1 MPRPPKRVLRT
12 LSALFAYILSSGF
25 DLFHV
30 LIINA
35 DDWGCSVAE
44 TDAALKCY
52 ARGRITSVSAMV
64 FMQDSKRAARLAK
77 DYELDDVGLHL
88 NFSEEFTDKSCSE
101 TLKETQGRTIRF
113 LKRSKY
119 AQLLW
124 NPFLRKTFADSY
136 HAQVE
141 EFMRL
146 FEKSPSHIDGH
157 HHMHLCANFLLSK
170 SIPAG
175 SRLRRNFS
183 FWPGEKGF
191 LNRAY
196 RGLVD
201 RWLARRYR
209 LADYFFDLTQ
219 CIEGKKLDRV
229 AALAKS
235 SNVELMTH
243 PAVSAEEKYL
253 MSDEFSELLERVEIG
268 GYALV

>member
-1 MPRPPKRVLRT
+1 M
-12 LSALFAYILSSGF
+12 
-25 DLFHV
+25 

-35 DDWGCSVAE
+35 DDWGRSVVE

-52 ARGRITSVSAMV
+52 RERRITSVSAMV
-64 FMQDSKRAARLAK
+64 LMQDSKRAARLAK

-101 TLKETQGRTIRF
+101 ALKEHHGRIIRF
-113 LKRSKY
+113 LKRGKY
-119 AQLLW
+119 AQLLY
-124 NPFLRKTFADSY
+124 NPFLRKAFAYCY

-157 HHMHLCANFLLSK
+157 HHMHLCANVLVS
-170 SIPAG
+170 SMIPAG
-175 SRLRRNFS
+175 MKMRRNFS
-183 FWPGEKGF
+183 FWPGEKSM
-191 LNRAY
+191 LNRTY
-196 RGLVD
+196 RWLVD
-201 RWLARRYR
+201 RRLACRYR
-209 LADYFFDLTQ
+209 LTDYFFDLTQ

-243 PAVSAEEKYL
+243 PIVNEEEEYL
-253 MSDEFSELLERVEIG
+253 MSDEFKVILQRLKIG

>member
-1 MPRPPKRVLRT
+1 M
-12 LSALFAYILSSGF
+12 
-25 DLFHV
+25 

-35 DDWGCSVAE
+35 DDWGRSVVE

-52 ARGRITSVSAMV
+52 RERRITSVSAMV
-64 FMQDSKRAARLAK
+64 LMQDSKRAARLAK

-101 TLKETQGRTIRF
+101 TLKEHHGRIIRF
-113 LKRSKY
+113 LKRGKY
-119 AQLLW
+119 AQLLY
-124 NPFLRKTFADSY
+124 NPFLRRAFAYCY

-157 HHMHLCANFLLSK
+157 HHMHLCANVLFS
-170 SIPAG
+170 SMIPAG
-175 SRLRRNFS
+175 MKMRRNFS
-183 FWPGEKGF
+183 FWPGEKSM
-191 LNRAY
+191 LNRTY
-196 RGLVD
+196 RWLVD
-201 RWLARRYR
+201 RRLACRYR
-209 LADYFFDLTQ
+209 LTDYFFDLTQ
-219 CIEGKKLDRV
+219 CIQGKKLDRV

-243 PAVSAEEKYL
+243 PIVNEEEEYL
-253 MSDEFSELLERVEIG
+253 VSDEFKVILQRLKIG

>member
-1 MPRPPKRVLRT
+1 M
-12 LSALFAYILSSGF
+12 
-25 DLFHV
+25 

-35 DDWGCSVAE
+35 DDWGRSVVE

-52 ARGRITSVSAMV
+52 RERRITSVSAMV
-64 FMQDSKRAARLAK
+64 LMQDSKRAARLAK

-101 TLKETQGRTIRF
+101 TLKEHHGRIIRF
-113 LKRSKY
+113 LKRGKY
-119 AQLLW
+119 AQLLY
-124 NPFLRKTFADSY
+124 NPFLRRAFAYCY

-157 HHMHLCANFLLSK
+157 HHMHLCANVLFS
-170 SIPAG
+170 SMIPG
-175 SRLRRNFS
+175 GTKLRRNFS
-183 FWPGEKGF
+183 FWPGEKST
-191 LNRAY
+191 LNRTY
-196 RGLVD
+196 RWLVD
-201 RWLARRYR
+201 RWLARRYC

-219 CIEGKKLDRV
+219 CIRGEKLDRV

-243 PAVSAEEKYL
+243 PIVNEEEEYL
-253 MSDEFSELLERVEIG
+253 LSDEFKVILQRLSIG
-268 GYALV
+268 GYAQV

>member
-1 MPRPPKRVLRT
+1 M
-12 LSALFAYILSSGF
+12 
-25 DLFHV
+25 

-35 DDWGCSVAE
+35 DDWGRSVAE

-52 ARGRITSVSAMV
+52 RERRITSVSAMV
-64 FMQDSKRAARLAK
+64 LMQDSGRAAKLAK

-101 TLKETQGRTIRF
+101 TLKEHHGRIIKF
-113 LKRSKY
+113 LKRGKY
-119 AQLLW
+119 AQLLY
-124 NPFLRKTFADSY
+124 NPFLRKAFAYCY

-141 EFMRL
+141 EFVRL

-157 HHMHLCANFLLSK
+157 HHMHLCANLLLSNM
-170 SIPAG
+170 IPAG
-175 SRLRRNFS
+175 TKLRRNFS
-183 FWPGEKGF
+183 FWPGEKNF

-196 RGLVD
+196 RGFVD
-201 RWLARRYR
+201 RWLSRRHR
-209 LADYFFDLTQ
+209 LPDYFFDLTQ

-243 PAVSAEEKYL
+243 PIVNGEEEYL
-253 MSDEFSELLERVEIG
+253 MSDQFQVILQRLEIG